1 MNHATMHTE
10 RHICLVTVTCL
21 KPFLEES
28 RTQSRTSDES
38 LQPKKKLMNIEWSH
52 SGASG
57 PQVISL

>member
-28 RTQSRTSDES
+28 RTKSRTSDES
-38 LQPKKKLMNIEWSH
+38 LQPKKTNEY
-52 SGASG
+52 
-57 PQVISL
+57 